1 MHWRLCFTRQQ
12 AINIEQRV
20 INGDYETLVYG
31 FYCAWAVSSVL
42 DEYGLEELYL
52 FPSSLEDAVKE
63 IEEKKGLSN
72 ENH

>member
-1 MHWRLCFTRQQ
+1 M
-12 AINIEQRV
+12 
-20 INGDYETLVYG
+20 YG

-42 DEYGLEELYL
+42 DEYGLEELYF
-52 FPSSLEDAVKE
+52 FPGSLEDAVKE

>member
-1 MHWRLCFTRQQ
+1 MHWRLCLTRQQ

-20 INGDYETLVYG
+20 INGDYATGILP
-31 FYCAWAVSSVL
+31 YCASAVSSVL
-42 DEYGLEELYL
+42 VEYGLDEIYF
-52 FPSSLEDAVKE
+52 FPDSLEDAVKE

>member
-1 MHWRLCFTRQQ
+1 M
-12 AINIEQRV
+12 
-20 INGDYETLVYG
+20 YG

-42 DEYGLEELYL
+42 VEYGLDEIYF
-52 FPSSLEDAVKE
+52 FPGSLEDAVKE